1 MDQPNPLEGVS
12 KEDFEYIKI
21 YDKRPENM
29 PFELFKSL
37 QRLIKKLNRKRKG
50 QLVFSSDSDIKFG
63 PGKTYIKNDITKNT

>member
-12 KEDFEYIKI
+12 KEDFEYIKN
-21 YDKRPENM
+21 YNKRPENM

-50 QLVFSSDSDIKFG
+50 QLVFSSDSDTKSG
-63 PGKTYIKNDITKNT
+63 TGKTYRKNDITKNT

>member
-1 MDQPNPLEGVS
+1 MDQSNPLEGVS
-12 KEDFEYIKI
+12 KEDFEYIKN

-50 QLVFSSDSDIKFG
+50 QLVFSSDSDTKSG
-63 PGKTYIKNDITKNT
+63 PGKTYRKNDITKNT

>member
-12 KEDFEYIKI
+12 KEDFEYIKN

-50 QLVFSSDSDIKFG
+50 QLVFSSDSDTKSG
-63 PGKTYIKNDITKNT
+63 PGENLQKK